1 MRQKMK
7 TELIMKKY
15 DIIVVG
21 GGAAGMMAASF
32 ASENNQKVLLCEKNK
47 RVGRKIAITG
57 KGRCNLTNFCDN
69 DEFINNVTSNQ
80 KFLFSAIN
88 NFSCY
93 DTISFFENLG
103 VATKVERGNRVFPKS
118 DKATDIAN
126 AMYENLIDKNV
137 EIVYNPIIDIIL
149 DNKAVVGVKLN
160 NGQTIEVKK
169 VILAC
174 GGMSYSATGS
184 NGDGYTLAKKCG
196 HTISPILPSLV
207 PLESCD
213 EFCAQL
219 KGLSLKNIKIS
230 VVDNN
235 LKKEVY
241 SDFGEMLFTHFG
253 VSGPII
259 LSASAHMRNMSK
271 GRYSVIIDLKPALD
285 LGTLDKRVIRDLSDN
300 KNKDIINSLSA
311 LLPKSIIPVVL
322 SLSQID
328 YHLKSNAITADMRHE
343 FVKTLKNF
351 TVNISKFR
359 PIDEAIVTSGGVCVD
374 EINPKTMES
383 KIIKNLY
390 FAGEMIDVDAYTGGF
405 NLQIAFSTGAL
416 AGKSASQPD

>member
-7 TELIMKKY
+7 TELMMKKF

-32 ASENNQKVLLCEKNK
+32 AAEKNKKVLLIEKNK

-69 DEFINNVTSNQ
+69 DEFINNITSNQ

-93 DTISFFENLG
+93 DTIDFFENLG
-103 VATKVERGNRVFPKS
+103 VETKVERGNRVFPKS
-118 DKATDIAN
+118 DKAVDIAN
-126 AMYENLIDKNV
+126 AMHKNLVDKNV
-137 EIVYNPIIDIIL
+137 EIIYNPITDIIVE
-149 DNKAVVGVKLN
+149 NKSVSGVKLVN
-160 NGQTIEVKK
+160 NQVLEASKI
-169 VILAC
+169 ILAC
-174 GGMSYSATGS
+174 GGMSYSSTGS
-184 NGDGYTLAKKCG
+184 NGDGYKFAKKCG
-196 HTISPILPSLV
+196 HTIKPILPSLV
-207 PLESCD
+207 PLESSN
-213 EFCAQL
+213 EFCARL
-219 KGLSLKNIKIS
+219 KGLSLKNVKIS
-230 VVDNN
+230 VVDNTF
-235 LKKEVY
+235 KREVY

-253 VSGPII
+253 LSGPII

-271 GRYSVIIDLKPALD
+271 NRYSIIIDLKPALD
-285 LGTLDKRVIRDLSDN
+285 FETLDKRVVRDLADN

-322 SLSQID
+322 SLSCID
-328 YHLKSNAITADMRHE
+328 YHSKCNAVTAEMRHKL
-343 FVKTLKNF
+343 VKTLKNF

-359 PIDEAIVTSGGVCVD
+359 PIDEAIVTCGGVCVD

-383 KIIKNLY
+383 KITKGLY
-390 FAGEMIDVDAYTGGF
+390 FAGEMMDVDAYTGGF
-405 NLQIAFSTGAL
+405 NLQIAFSTGVL
-416 AGKSASQPD
+416 AGKSAAQSD

>member
-1 MRQKMK
+1 
-7 TELIMKKY
+7 MKKV

-21 GGAAGMMAASF
+21 AGAAGMMAASF
-32 ASENNQKVLLCEKNK
+32 AAENNKRVLLLEKNK

-69 DEFINNVTSNQ
+69 DEFINNITSNQ

-93 DTISFFENLG
+93 DTIAFFENLG
-103 VATKVERGNRVFPKS
+103 VETKVERGNRVFPKS
-118 DKATDIAN
+118 DKAIDIAN
-126 AMYENLIDKNV
+126 AMHKNLIDKNV
-137 EIVYNPIIDIIL
+137 EIIYNPITDIIVEH
-149 DNKAVVGVKLN
+149 KSVAGVKLN
-160 NGQTIEVKK
+160 NGLAIKADK
-169 VILAC
+169 IILTC
-174 GGMSYSATGS
+174 GGMSYSSTGS
-184 NGDGYTLAKKCG
+184 NGDGYKFSKKCG
-196 HTISPILPSLV
+196 HTITPILPSLV
-207 PLESCD
+207 PLESSD
-213 EFCAQL
+213 DFCVQL
-219 KGLSLKNIKIS
+219 KGLSLKNVKIS
-230 VVDNN
+230 VVDNIS
-235 LKKEVY
+235 KKEVY

-253 VSGPII
+253 VSGPIV

-271 GRYSVIIDLKPALD
+271 NKYSIIIDLKPALD
-285 LGTLDKRVIRDLSDN
+285 FETLDKRVIRDLADN

-311 LLPKSIIPVVL
+311 LLPKSIIPVLL
-322 SLSQID
+322 SLSHID
-328 YHLKSNAITADMRHE
+328 YHLKCNAITAEMRHK

-359 PIDEAIVTSGGVCVD
+359 PIEEAIVTCGGVCVD

-416 AGKSASQPD
+416 AGKSAAQSD